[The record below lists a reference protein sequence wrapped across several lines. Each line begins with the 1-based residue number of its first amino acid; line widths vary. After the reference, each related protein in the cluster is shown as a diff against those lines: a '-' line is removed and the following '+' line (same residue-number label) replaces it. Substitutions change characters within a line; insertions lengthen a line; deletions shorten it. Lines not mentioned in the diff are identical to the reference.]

1 MYSYVRCAMCDV
13 QTHRTLWCSIDDV
26 VVDSLSAL
34 FFPAPL
40 VRLFFNAF
48 ADRWP
53 WKMHKQ
59 NRKCWIY
66 TNEMRCTMDL
76 STYTCVCDGFA
87 HRSRFISH
95 SPLDLGLFIHSHSML
110 SPVSCVNWVL
120 RGFHL
125 RSFGLQI
132 WLRSGLVVLL
142 SSSLWLQ
149 QLWCIE
155 NLGIDW
161 KPCDYISWIC
171 ILSSTLPRMS
181 STLLANPSTILWL
194 QHTRLPSQCWR
205 LCYPKT
211 SQKSDVHTALRAHV
225 STFSE
230 FNCKFWQYSKC
241 IPCSRFSV

>member
-1 MYSYVRCAMCDV
+1 MCGVRCAMCRHIVHFGVRSTMLSLTRCQLSFFLLLLSVYSSMLSQIDGRGKCISKIENV
-13 QTHRTLWCSIDDV
+13 EFTRTKC
-26 VVDSLSAL
+26 A
-34 FFPAPL
+34 A
-40 VRLFFNAF
+40 
-48 ADRWP
+48 RWT
-53 WKMHKQ
+53 WA
-59 NRKCWIY
+59 RIRVCVWWI
-66 TNEMRCTMDL
+66 
-76 STYTCVCDGFA
+76 A

-171 ILSSTLPRMS
+171 FFSSTLSRMS